1 MCRMTWRLVVV
12 SIAAVGVVSC
22 GTDSAN
28 RLQPGDVWIQDVTLV
43 SLERPGPV
51 PHAHVVIRE
60 ARIVSVSTES
70 PASAGP
76 GITVIPGAG
85 KYLVPGLIDGHVHL
99 ASVPGMLPDQEA
111 AMPEVV
117 AEYDQQSPRSYL
129 YFGFTAVVDLN
140 VVDRSRLDRLKAA
153 DPGPAIVDCGNA
165 LVLANGYP
173 MVYQPPATRFDAY
186 PNFLYDPAQ
195 KDTIP
200 KKFDPADHSPDAA
213 VGRVAAGGGRCVKAH
228 YEPGFGPVAGKLPV
242 PTVSMMTEVRE
253 ASHRRKLPFLL
264 HANSLDAHRFAAEV
278 KPDAVVHGMWNWGQ
292 ENASAGLPAKVREV
306 LDAERQAGVAMM
318 PTTRVIGGLADL
330 FVPTFLDDPQLMH
343 VLPAR
348 TLAWYRTKDGQS
360 FTREITEGASGPAL
374 ERGYRTLSGV
384 QARALR
390 AAVYFSQGGGRI
402 LFGSD
407 TPSAPTFAN
416 PPGYNGFL
424 ELRALEAAGISPKQ
438 LLAAATIE
446 NARFFG
452 LSDYGTIEPGKMAS
466 LLVLRNDPLASTAA
480 FDAIETVIVKGQ
492 VIRRETLSAT
502 SR

>member
-1 MCRMTWRLVVV
+1 
-12 SIAAVGVVSC
+12 
-22 GTDSAN
+22 
-28 RLQPGDVWIQDVTLV
+28 
-43 SLERPGPV
+43 
-51 PHAHVVIRE
+51 
-60 ARIVSVSTES
+60 
-70 PASAGP
+70 
-76 GITVIPGAG
+76 
-85 KYLVPGLIDGHVHL
+85 
-99 ASVPGMLPDQEA
+99 
-111 AMPEVV
+111 MPEIV
-117 AEYDQQSPRSYL
+117 AEYDRQSPRSYL

-173 MVYQPPATRFDAY
+173 MVYRPPATRFDAY

-228 YEPGFGPVAGKLPV
+228 YEPGFDPAVGKLPV

-264 HANSLDAHRFAAEV
+264 HANSVDAHHFAAEV

-292 ENASAGLPAKVREV
+292 ENASAAELPARVREV

-424 ELRALEAAGISPKQ
+424 ELRALGGCRHLAEAAPCRSDDRERTFLRDVGLRDNRAGQDGESARVAKRSSCLNRGVRRHRDGHRERPSDPARNVVRD
-438 LLAAATIE
+438 LPLTGVVRGCAAAH
-446 NARFFG
+446 
-452 LSDYGTIEPGKMAS
+452 
-466 LLVLRNDPLASTAA
+466 LLT
-480 FDAIETVIVKGQ
+480 
-492 VIRRETLSAT
+492 
-502 SR
+502 